1 MLHIIYS
8 DNKISSSTYSVYSIQ
23 TDKDEI
29 QVSGLI
35 PVDSYVTARIEMDNG
50 SIMIP
55 LGFSKIVDIDSK
67 ITIFKNKLYLTD
79 YDISKLSKAKT
90 ISLRIYINQVV
101 IPGEVPMTFN
111 SRSISRTKTKNE
123 SAVLDLAKE
132 VTSMK
137 ARLDSYMNKN
147 FEFNTTNQ
155 TTKGMVPVAVDNMG
169 NYKWDFPF
177 NSLEQLVTELSKN
190 VVAQAEL
197 IKTLTER
204 VAQLEQQIMD
214 HITETYYI

>member
-8 DNKISSSTYSVYSIQ
+8 DNKISSSTYSVYPIQ

-55 LGFSKIVDIDSK
+55 LGFSKIVDLDSK
-67 ITIFKNKLYLTD
+67 VAIFKNKLYLTD

-90 ISLRIYINQVV
+90 ISLRIYINQVI

-111 SRSISRTKTKNE
+111 SKSIARTKTKNE

-132 VTSMK
+132 VTSLK
-137 ARLDSYMNKN
+137 ARLDAYMNKN
-147 FEFNTTNQ
+147 FKFDYTNEVV
-155 TTKGMVPVAVDNMG
+155 KGMVPVAVDNMG

-177 NSLEQLVTELSKN
+177 NATEQLVIQLSQN
-190 VVAQAEL
+190 VVSQAEL
-197 IKTLTER
+197 IKTLTDR
-204 VAQLEQQIMD
+204 VANLEQQIID
-214 HITETYYI
+214 HITETLYI